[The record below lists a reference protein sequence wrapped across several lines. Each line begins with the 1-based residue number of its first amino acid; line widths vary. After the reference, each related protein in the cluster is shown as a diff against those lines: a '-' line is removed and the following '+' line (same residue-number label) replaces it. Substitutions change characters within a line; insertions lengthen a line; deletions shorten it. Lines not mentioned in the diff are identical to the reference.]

1 MMKNLFKQ
9 TKVVYD
15 AHSKE
20 YQVYYKNFLF
30 WRLDHTYRIGPH
42 LKNERAKEL
51 AIERAKNMLDTVEV
65 YRSPRPDYYI

>member
-15 AHSKE
+15 AHLKE

-30 WRLDHTYRIGPH
+30 WQFDHVYKVGPH

-65 YRSPRPDYYI
+65 YRSPRPVYYI